1 MKLRLFAS
9 VLTGFAIA
17 IGTTITLNQPSNA
30 VNATFRCGKT
40 NGVPTTFVRT
50 QDGKNLPM
58 IRWVSDIFRGT
69 KLTPQHRCQ
78 EVSRRFQ
85 SNYDNGTLR
94 YIKAG
99 MLNGQAVVC
108 ATTQKDAACSD
119 KNLLF
124 TLGRGSDPDATV
136 RKLFDRRALAA
147 GKAVNQVG
155 GGDNSNEPVNID
167 VEAYLYFAPS
177 TAQ

>member
-17 IGTTITLNQPSNA
+17 IGTTLTLNQPSNA
-30 VNATFRCGKT
+30 VGATFYCGKT
-40 NGVPTTFVRT
+40 NGVPTTYVRT

-58 IRWVSDIFRGT
+58 IRWVSDVFRGT
-69 KLTPQHRCQ
+69 RLTPQQRCQ

-99 MLNGQAVVC
+99 MLNGQPVVC
-108 ATTQKDAACSD
+108 AATQTNTGCTD
-119 KNLLF
+119 KTLLF
-124 TLGRGSDPDATV
+124 TLKRGSDPDATA

-147 GKAVNQVG
+147 GNAVNQV

>member
-1 MKLRLFAS
+1 MKRLIVQ
-9 VLTGFAIA
+9 VLAGVAIA
-17 IGTTITLNQPSNA
+17 AIATATLNQPSSA
-30 VNATFRCGKT
+30 QGAIFYCDKS

-58 IRWVSDIFRGT
+58 IRWAADYFRGT
-69 KLTPQHRCQ
+69 NLTPIRRCQ

-99 MLNGQAVVC
+99 MLNGLPVVC
-108 ATTQKDAACSD
+108 AAAQQDATCT
-119 KNLLF
+119 NRTLLF
-124 TLGRGSDPDATV
+124 TLKRGSNPNTTA
-136 RKLFDRRALAA
+136 RQLFDRRALAA
-147 GKAVNQVG
+147 GNTVNQVG
-155 GGDNSNEPVNID
+155 GNTSNEPVNID

-177 TAQ
+177 AK

>member
-30 VNATFRCGKT
+30 VSATFYCGKT

-124 TLGRGSDPDATV
+124 TLQRGSDPDATV